1 MADVEP
7 QRDKP
12 TEEELRAAAGAEDY
26 DGEPISDA
34 EFAEVW
40 EAPSARGEGN
50 PDDPNRSGGDLAGG
64 DQAGT
69 GGGEPGRPA

>member
-7 QRDKP
+7 QRDTP
-12 TEEELRAAAGAEDY
+12 TEEEKRAAAGAEDY

-40 EAPSARGEGN
+40 EAPSARGESSG
-50 PDDPNRSGGDLAGG
+50 DPNRSGGDMAGG

-69 GGGEPGRPA
+69 GGGEPSRG

>member
-12 TEEELRAAAGAEDY
+12 TEEETRAAAGAEDY
-26 DGEPISDA
+26 VGTPISDA

-40 EAPSARGEGN
+40 EAPSARG
-50 PDDPNRSGGDLAGG
+50 DSSSDAAGGDMAGG

-69 GGGEPGRPA
+69 GGGTPA